1 MGQPYMNNLLDRI
14 FFRSKNLDYISQNL
28 KDITNQTPANK
39 IFEAINNYSESSE
52 VRYVGGCIRKV
63 IKKETVDD
71 IDLATNLKPD
81 EVCEALKNKDIN
93 FYETG
98 IDHGTVT
105 AIIDKYRYEITSL
118 RKDIK
123 TDGRHAKVEFSL
135 DWKEDAARR
144 DFSINSIYSDGE
156 GNLFDP
162 NNGKKDL
169 DEGSINFIG
178 DTEDRIK
185 EDYLRI
191 LRYIRF
197 FINYS
202 DNKHRPETIKII
214 KRNIDGISK
223 LSSERLLDEFKKLTK
238 SNGFIKLFKDKESLE
253 LIEIIF
259 PQLKNLERFKKL
271 NSYANDNLLKID
283 FIFLLSLMII
293 DETDNT
299 DYFFYKFNI
308 SKKDQKRLRLI
319 DLFYKEKIT
328 IKNFTEK
335 NLNKIFYFNGKQA
348 VCDIINFKLFTSSKV
363 EKKLIK
369 LMKTYQDKVIPA
381 MPVEANLLMNKYD
394 IPEGKTLG
402 SKLKMIEEI
411 WVSNNFNISDK
422 QVEKIAKS

>member
-1 MGQPYMNNLLDRI
+1 MNNLLDRI
-14 FFRSKNLDYISQNL
+14 FFRSKNFDYISQDL
-28 KDITNQTPANK
+28 KNITYQTPANK
-39 IFEAINNYSESSE
+39 IFEAINSYSESSE
-52 VRYVGGCIRKV
+52 VRYVGGCIRKI

-71 IDLATNLKPD
+71 IDLATNLKPK

-98 IDHGTVT
+98 IEHGTIT
-105 AIIDKYRYEITSL
+105 AIIDEYKYEITSL
-118 RKDIK
+118 RKDVT
-123 TDGRHAKVEFSL
+123 TDGRHAKVEFSI

-169 DEGSINFIG
+169 DEGLINFIG

-191 LRYIRF
+191 LRYVRF

-202 DNKHRPETIKII
+202 NNKHRPETIKII

-259 PQLKNLERFKKL
+259 PQLKNLEKFKKL
-271 NSYANDNLLKID
+271 NNYASDNLFKIN
-283 FIFLLSLMII
+283 FIFLLSLMLV
-293 DETDNT
+293 DGTDNT
-299 DYFFYKFNI
+299 DYFIYKFNI
-308 SKKDQKRLRLI
+308 SKKDKKRLKFI
-319 DLFYKEKIT
+319 DLFYKEKVN

-335 NLNKIFYFNGKQA
+335 NLNKLFYFNGKQA
-348 VCDIINFKLFTSSKV
+348 VIDVINFKLFTSSKV

-369 LMKTYQDKVIPA
+369 LMKIYEDKEIPT
-381 MPVEANLLMNKYD
+381 MPVGANMLMAKYN

-402 SKLKMIEEI
+402 NKIKMIEEI
-411 WVSNNFNISDK
+411 WVSNDFNISEK
-422 QVEKIAKS
+422 QIQKIAKS